1 MVMLA
6 APIESVVS
14 LPLQAAVLDP
24 GGIIREANAGWRRA
38 AAETG
43 LPPDGGIGRDFLA
56 HCTPEQ
62 AAGLTAVV
70 AGRSDLFTAVCP
82 SHGPSR
88 TRWILMVALPL
99 AVARPRRIAVLR
111 LDLSG
116 LLPAELGHRMARASH
131 APAELPADTRDAIVR
146 AVEQTI
152 ARVLARP
159 AEPAAAPD
167 PGRSPDGEGA
177 DVMAGLPR
185 RQRQV
190 LALLGRGM
198 SNAQIA
204 GALGISMNTA
214 KLHVSAVLRRL
225 GLGNRMQAVAL
236 GARLSQERSEAAL
249 ACNAAE

>member
-1 MVMLA
+1 MAMPA
-6 APIESVVS
+6 APIESMVS
-14 LPLQAAVLDP
+14 LPLQVAVLDP
-24 GGIIREANAGWRRA
+24 GGIIREANVGWRRA

-43 LPPDGGIGRDFLA
+43 LPSDGGIGRDFLG

-70 AGRSDLFTAVCP
+70 AGRCDLFTAVCP
-82 SHGPSR
+82 SHGPAR

-131 APAELPADTRDAIVR
+131 APADLPADTRDAIVR

-159 AEPAAAPD
+159 AEPAAPE
-167 PGRSPDGEGA
+167 PGGPDGDGA

-236 GARLSQERSEAAL
+236 GARLSRERSEAAL
-249 ACNAAE
+249 ACDAAE